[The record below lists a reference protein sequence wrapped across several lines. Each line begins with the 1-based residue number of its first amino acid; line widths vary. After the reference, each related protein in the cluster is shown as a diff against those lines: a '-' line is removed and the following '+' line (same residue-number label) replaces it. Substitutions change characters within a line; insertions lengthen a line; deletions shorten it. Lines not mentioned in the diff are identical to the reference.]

1 MARKKTYKKKSRKK
15 SRAFSRNGGITK
27 AAMDGFLAGIAP
39 VIVHKFA
46 GNMLGN
52 LTGAV
57 SLGAVGYFRK
67 NNTLVTLAA
76 MDAARAIGG
85 GFLGNGNGNGS
96 GFFE

>member
-1 MARKKTYKKKSRKK
+1 
-15 SRAFSRNGGITK
+15 
-27 AAMDGFLAGIAP
+27 MDGFLAGIAP
-39 VIVHKFA
+39 VIAQKFL
-46 GNMLGN
+46 GNRLGN

-85 GFLGNGNGNGS
+85 GFLGGSNGGTG
-96 GFFE
+96 GYE